1 VNQGK
6 QDEGAFA
13 PLPFEEP
20 PRLGRFAGALLIGGA
35 LAAFPAALVLEPAPD
50 PADYLPI
57 VATLITGIVT
67 FFVPWRRLWPGWIHV
82 VLVLATLEVAVGAEV
97 LSDDFAFYYVVI
109 GMYVAFVIRD
119 PRTFGAYMLLF
130 AAALLAPLAYADDDL
145 SEQVH
150 HILVTAPVFLIAV
163 AIVRY
168 LHKTLERRQDDYRR
182 FAFEAVS
189 LAERIR
195 GRPDEGEEGD
205 LEERLDRLVRRER
218 GKQRGQ

>member
-6 QDEGAFA
+6 QAEGVIG
-13 PLPFEEP
+13 PPPFEEP
-20 PRLGRFAGALLIGGA
+20 ARLGKFAGALLIGGA

-57 VATLITGIVT
+57 VAALLTGIVT
-67 FFVPWRRLWPGWIHV
+67 FLVPWRRLWSGWIHV
-82 VLVLATLEVAVGAEV
+82 VLVLATLEVAVGAAV

-119 PRTFGAYMLLF
+119 PRTFAAYMVLF
-130 AAALLAPLAYADDDL
+130 AAALLSPLVYADEDL
-145 SEQVH
+145 EEEVH
-150 HILVTAPVFLIAV
+150 HILVTAPVFVIAV

-168 LHKTLERRQDDYRR
+168 LHATLERRQDDYRR

-195 GRPDEGEEGD
+195 GRPEEGEEGD

-218 GKQRGQ
+218 GKQRGE